1 MMINQVGFWQ
11 QRWVNNQTGFHEAQ
25 VNEYLEKHQALLTLP
40 NGGSIFLP
48 LCGKSQD
55 MIWLSELG
63 FKVIGVE
70 CSELAV
76 TAFFTDNNLEP
87 EVTEQGD
94 FKVWKTTNITIYCG
108 DFYQLHASWFDS
120 VSAIF
125 DRAAL
130 VALPQEHRK
139 RYVEQLQKICP
150 GAKIL
155 FVSLEYPQ
163 AQMSGPPFAVPED
176 EVQVLFKAFYNI
188 NLIESN
194 DILAD
199 NDKFKERGLSA
210 LIEKVFLI
218 IPN

>member
-1 MMINQVGFWQ
+1 MMTNQVGFWQ

-40 NGGSIFLP
+40 DGGSVFLP

-55 MIWLSELG
+55 IIWLSELG

-76 TAFFTDNNLEP
+76 TAFFTENNLEP
-87 EVTEQGD
+87 VVTEQGD

-108 DFYQLHASWFDS
+108 DFYQLQASWFDT
-120 VSAIF
+120 VTAIF

-130 VALPQEHRK
+130 VALPQEQRTI
-139 RYVEQLQKICP
+139 YVEQLQKLCP
-150 GAKIL
+150 RATIL

-163 AQMSGPPFAVPED
+163 AEMSGPPFAVVED
-176 EVQVLFKAFYNI
+176 EVRELFHTSYNI

-194 DILAD
+194 DILAE

-218 IPN
+218 SPN